1 MAVWAGVGE
10 VKKRFRCIMDFG
22 MIIEAESEEE
32 AYKSFSELIINLIK
46 YPFFEYAPR
55 YSASTGES
63 LLDGYKRLG
72 KWAIYL
78 YFFLTFSTMFALQ
91 AAVTIVTAGLF
102 SSVFPNSFD
111 IIQWSF
117 GLLLISATIVIVG
130 RYSLLDS
137 LIKVIIIILTLATL
151 IAVVSSVSKG
161 FNPNPDFV
169 NSFDWEFADIAF
181 LIAFV
186 YLAKGIEREHNI
198 FPYDILKKYFG
209 ENSVSVM
216 SGPSFADEV
225 AAGKPTVLVIA
236 SKNNNF
242 AKKIQ
247 HMFSNESLRIY
258 TSDDPIGV
266 SLGGALK
273 NIIAIAA
280 GICDG
285 MELGHN
291 ARAAL
296 ITRGLSEIVR
306 LGNAMNVDIK
316 TLFGIAGV
324 GDLILTCTSK
334 KSRNY
339 IFGLR
344 IGKGEKTEDIIASM
358 KQVAEGIYSTYGA
371 LYLAKKFNIE
381 MPITKTV
388 HQIIWNGKSPKQGV
402 IELMTRPL
410 KSEW

>member
-1 MAVWAGVGE
+1 MSTLNNEKISVIGAGAWGTAISIHIA
-10 VKKRFRCIMDFG
+10 R
-22 MIIEAESEEE
+22 
-32 AYKSFSELIINLIK
+32 L
-46 YPFFEYAPR
+46 
-55 YSASTGES
+55 
-63 LLDGYKRLG
+63 GYKVNLWVREKETLDCITNT
-72 KWAIYL
+72 KMNKLFLPNHIIPENVMPSNDINEIIKDSKILLWAVPTQHLRKII
-78 YFFLTFSTMFALQ
+78 SD
-91 AAVTIVTAGLF
+91 TI
-102 SSVFPNSFD
+102 SNIPKN
-111 IIQWSF
+111 
-117 GLLLISATIVIVG
+117 
-130 RYSLLDS
+130 
-137 LIKVIIIILTLATL
+137 
-151 IAVVSSVSKG
+151 
-161 FNPNPDFV
+161 
-169 NSFDWEFADIAF
+169 AF
-181 LIAFV
+181 HIN
-186 YLAKGIEREHNI
+186 LAKGIEREHNI
-198 FPYDILKKYFG
+198 FPYDILKEYFG

-306 LGNAMNVDIK
+306 LGNAMNVNIK

-358 KQVAEGIYSTYGA
+358 NQVAEGIYSTYGA
-371 LYLAKKFNIE
+371 LYLAKKFNVE